1 MADRNINDAFIL
13 EPLPRSPF
21 ATQATAG
28 EHTLGS
34 GSGV

>member
-1 MADRNINDAFIL
+1 MADTNINDTFIL

-21 ATQATAG
+21 ATQAIVG

-34 GSGV
+34 GSEV